1 MSRRSGFFARQGIR
15 MSSLKITQSVGF
27 GAVNNVKDVK
37 AVQTA
42 LNTLLTLIPPTKA
55 LSVDGLLNVDV
66 KKSKTIE
73 AIKLFQT
80 KVLGQ
85 IRPDGRIDPA
95 GRTHRKINEKL
106 IITATRTTAILK
118 MPATYAVWMK
128 TAINELG
135 ESEVS
140 GSKANPRILTYFKAS
155 KFWGTD
161 DSGGQNAWCASFV
174 SWVMK
179 QHQIEPVKNAFRA
192 KEWSNFGKKIDK
204 PLYGAIGIKTRRGG
218 GHVAFVV
225 GQSADGNSLYMLGG
239 NQNNSVNVTKYK
251 KEVWTDF
258 VVPADFDETCE
269 TLPIYTQ
276 KALMA
281 GSES

>member
-1 MSRRSGFFARQGIR
+1 MSA
-15 MSSLKITQSVGF
+15 LKITQSVGL
-27 GAVNNVKDVK
+27 GGTNDINDVK

-42 LNTLLTLIPPTKA
+42 LNKLLSLIAPTEA
-55 LSVDGLLNVDV
+55 LTVDGLLNTRIE
-66 KKSKTIE
+66 KSKTIA
-73 AIKLFQT
+73 AIKLFQS

-85 IRPDGRIDPA
+85 VRPDGRIDPT

-106 IITATRTTAILK
+106 INISVRSDAILK

-135 ESEVS
+135 ESEVA
-140 GSKANPRILTYFKAS
+140 GTKANPRILTYFKAS
-155 KFWGTD
+155 KFWGKD
-161 DSGGQNAWCASFV
+161 DTGGVNAWCASFV

-179 QHQIEPVKNAFRA
+179 QHNIEPVKNAFRA
-192 KEWSNFGKKIDK
+192 KEWANFGKKIEK
-204 PLYGAIGIKTRRGG
+204 PLYGAIGIKTRKGG

-225 GQSADGNSLYMLGG
+225 GQSADGNSLFMLGG
-239 NQNNSVNVTKYK
+239 NQSNSVNVTKYNK
-251 KEVWTDF
+251 DVWETF

-269 TLPIYTQ
+269 TLPIYTK

-281 GSES
+281 GSEE

>member
-1 MSRRSGFFARQGIR
+1 MST
-15 MSSLKITQSVGF
+15 LKITQSVGL
-27 GAVNNVKDVK
+27 GGINKPNDVK

-42 LNTLLTLIPPTKA
+42 LNSLLTLIPPTEKIK
-55 LSVDGLLNVDV
+55 VDGQLNTRIEN
-66 KKSKTIE
+66 SKTIA
-73 AIKLFQT
+73 AIKLFQS

-85 IRPDGRIDPA
+85 LRPDGRIDSN

-106 IITATRTTAILK
+106 EHLAVRKEAILK

-140 GSKANPRILTYFKAS
+140 GTKANPRILSYFKAS
-155 KFWGTD
+155 KFWGKD
-161 DSGGQNAWCASFV
+161 DSGGVNAWCGSFV

-179 QHQIEPVKNAFRA
+179 QHHYEPVKNAFRA
-192 KEWSNFGKKIDK
+192 KEWATFGKEIDK
-204 PLYGAIGIKTRRGG
+204 PLYGAIGIKTRKGG

-225 GQSADGNSLYMLGG
+225 GQSADGNSLFMLGG
-239 NQNNSVNVTKYK
+239 NQSNSVNVTKYSK
-251 KEVWTDF
+251 DVWATF
-258 VVPADFDETCE
+258 VVPADFDESCE
-269 TLPIYTQ
+269 TLPIYTK

-281 GSES
+281 GSEE

>member
-1 MSRRSGFFARQGIR
+1 MST
-15 MSSLKITQSVGF
+15 LKITQAVGL
-27 GAVNNVKDVK
+27 GGKNTLNDVK

-42 LNTLLTLIPPTKA
+42 LNKLLTLIPPTKA
-55 LSVDGLLNVDV
+55 LIVDGTLNARLEN
-66 KKSKTIE
+66 SKTIA
-73 AIKLFQT
+73 AIKLFQS
-80 KVLGQ
+80 KVLNMA
-85 IRPDGRIDPA
+85 RPDGKIDVN

-106 IITATRTTAILK
+106 TYLAIRSTAILK
-118 MPATYAVWMK
+118 MPATYATWMK

-140 GSKANPRILTYFKAS
+140 GTQANPRILSYFKAS

-161 DSGGQNAWCASFV
+161 DTGGQNAWCASFV

-179 QHQIEPVKNAFRA
+179 QHNIEPVKNAFRA
-192 KEWSNFGKKIDK
+192 KEWAGFGKKIDK
-204 PLYGAIGIKTRRGG
+204 PVYGAIGIKTRRGG

-225 GQSADGNSLYMLGG
+225 GQSADGNSLFMLGG
-239 NQNNSVNVTKYK
+239 NQNNSVNVTKYN
-251 KEVWTDF
+251 KEVWETF
-258 VVPADFDETCE
+258 VVPADFDESCE

-276 KALMA
+276 KALVA

>member
-1 MSRRSGFFARQGIR
+1 
-15 MSSLKITQSVGF
+15 MSSLKIIKSVGL
-27 GAVNNVKDVK
+27 GGQNNKNDVK

-42 LNTLLTLIPPTKA
+42 LNKLLTLIPPTKR
-55 LSVDGLLNVDV
+55 LIEDGLLN
-66 KKSKTIE
+66 SSAASAKTID
-73 AIKLFQT
+73 AIKLFQR
-80 KVLGQ
+80 KVLNMS
-85 IRPDGRIDPA
+85 RPDGKIDPN

-106 IITATRTTAILK
+106 VNTANRAAAVLK
-118 MPATYAVWMK
+118 MPATSATWMK
-128 TAINELG
+128 TALNEMG

-140 GSKANPRILTYFKAS
+140 GSKANPRILAYFKAS

-161 DSGGQNAWCASFV
+161 DSGGQNAWCGSFV

-179 QHQIEPVKNAFRA
+179 QNNVEPVKNAFRA
-192 KEWSNFGKKIDK
+192 KEWASFGKKIDK

-225 GQSADGNSLYMLGG
+225 GQSADGNSLFMLGG
-239 NQNNSVNVTKYK
+239 NQNNTVNVTKYK

-258 VVPADFDETCE
+258 VVPADFDESGE

-276 KALMA
+276 KSSIA

>member
-1 MSRRSGFFARQGIR
+1 MSII
-15 MSSLKITQSVGF
+15 KITKSVGL
-27 GAVNNVKDVK
+27 GGINNVSDVK
-37 AVQTA
+37 VVQTA
-42 LNTLLTLIPPTKA
+42 LNKLLTLIPPTKP
-55 LSVDGLLNVDV
+55 LIEDGLLNTNTSS
-66 KKSKTIE
+66 SKTIE
-73 AIKLFQT
+73 AIKLFQR

-85 IRPDGRIDPA
+85 LRPDGKVDPN

-106 IITATRTTAILK
+106 INQANRASAILK
-118 MPATYAVWMK
+118 MPVTYATWMK

-140 GSKANPRILTYFKAS
+140 GEKNANPRILAYFKAS
-155 KFWGTD
+155 KFWGSD

-174 SWVMK
+174 AWVLK
-179 QHQIEPVKNAFRA
+179 QNNIEPVKNAFRA
-192 KEWSNFGKKIDK
+192 KEWIDFGKKIDK
-204 PLYGAIGIKTRRGG
+204 PLYGAIGIKSRSGG

-225 GQSADGNSLYMLGG
+225 GQSADGNSLFMLGG

-258 VVPADFDETCE
+258 VVPADFDESCE

-276 KALMA
+276 KSSIA

>member
-1 MSRRSGFFARQGIR
+1 MSI
-15 MSSLKITQSVGF
+15 MKITHSVGL
-27 GAVNNVKDVK
+27 GGINNLNDVK

-55 LSVDGLLNVDV
+55 LMVDGLLNTRLEN
-66 KKSKTIE
+66 SKTIV
-73 AIKLFQT
+73 AIKLFQS

-85 IRPDGRIDPA
+85 LRPDGKIDPS

-106 IITATRTTAILK
+106 VHSVTRVDAILK
-118 MPATYAVWMK
+118 MPATYALWMK

-140 GSKANPRILTYFKAS
+140 GTKANPRILSYFKAS

-179 QHQIEPVKNAFRA
+179 QHNYESVKSAFRA
-192 KEWSNFGKKIDK
+192 KEWASFGKKIDK
-204 PLYGAIGIKTRRGG
+204 PLYGAIGIKTRKGG

-225 GQSADGNSLYMLGG
+225 GQSADGNYLFMLGG

-251 KEVWTDF
+251 KEVWDDF
-258 VVPADFDETCE
+258 VVPANFDESCE
-269 TLPIYTQ
+269 TLPIYTK
-276 KALMA
+276 KALIA